1 LRITTNSKSDVTGYI
16 SENIK
21 QQKINT
27 ERVRTESARNS
38 VWRKILKKE
47 AKLARFVTFVPTV
60 VRDVKF
66 PLLENLRDVILP
78 IRSVVVDNAGGKET
92 EGV

>member
-38 VWRKILKKE
+38 VWRKFLKK
-47 AKLARFVTFVPTV
+47 
-60 VRDVKF
+60 
-66 PLLENLRDVILP
+66 
-78 IRSVVVDNAGGKET
+78 RSKIG
-92 EGV
+92 